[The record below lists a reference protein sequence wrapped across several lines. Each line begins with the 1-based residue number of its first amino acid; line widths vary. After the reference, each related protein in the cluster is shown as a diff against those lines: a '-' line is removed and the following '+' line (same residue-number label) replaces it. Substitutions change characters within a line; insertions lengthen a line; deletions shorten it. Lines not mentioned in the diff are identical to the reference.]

1 MAELSMSPRWSA
13 AQRRG
18 QYGAIA
24 WLRWRILVNSFR
36 RKGGAGELVASIL
49 LYPIFA
55 AIAIGPVVGSF
66 FLAYFIVQSE
76 HLARLSWLLW
86 GIFLLCQLFN
96 LQLGIPGTVFDPREL
111 IRFPMTSPTY
121 TRVRLFFGLLTPSN
135 IIGTLMALAT
145 AIGITVADSSLA
157 LWAFVAMAVFAATN
171 VLFSRMVF
179 AWVER
184 WLATRRSREIF
195 TAIIF
200 AISIGFQWANVS
212 LNPAYNHHGEAGARW
227 QVIQHLL
234 SVTKPLLTVLPP
246 ELSTQSIQ
254 AASLHQPVVAMLR
267 SGGTALYGLAF
278 LLVFALRMGREFRG
292 ENLSEGAN
300 GVKPQAKRR
309 TAVPHAT
316 APLAH
321 APVVTTAMATAASA
335 GLSYSELMRT
345 LLSKEWLMLKRNM
358 GVLYS
363 VVAPL
368 IFVLLFAGKLSHNT
382 GSPWVFPGA
391 VAYTLLGSS
400 MLTYNSL
407 GLEGSGAQL
416 YFLAPVRMRDVML
429 AKNLLFFGL
438 ATLEIAAAYAI
449 VCSAAGVP
457 PPSVT
462 VMTLLWC
469 AATVLLT
476 AILGNRR
483 SIIAPKKIN
492 IARAAGKQVSQLSS
506 LIAMGTLLGSCL
518 LAASLIAL
526 ELWKGWTLPVFGVFV
541 LLLAAALWGYSFS
554 LRGLDPLALDHREE
568 IFEELSK
575 KM

>member
-1 MAELSMSPRWSA
+1 MAELGVSPRWSA

-66 FLAYFIVQSE
+66 FLAYFIVQSQ

-135 IIGTLMALAT
+135 ILGALMSLAV

-157 LWAFVAMAVFAATN
+157 LWAFVAMAIFASTII
-171 VLFSRMVF
+171 LFSRMVF

-200 AISIGFQWANVS
+200 AVSIGFQWANVS
-212 LNPAYNHHGEAGARW
+212 LNPAYNHHGEASARW
-227 QVIQHLL
+227 HIIQHLL
-234 SVTKPLLTVLPP
+234 NGVKPLLTALPP

-254 AASLHQPVVAMLR
+254 AASLHQPVVALLR
-267 SGGTALYGLAF
+267 DGGTALYGLAF
-278 LLVFALRMGREFRG
+278 LLVFSLRMGREFRG
-292 ENLSEGAN
+292 ENLSEGAH
-300 GVKPQAKRR
+300 GVKPQAKRKP
-309 TAVPHAT
+309 AVALAAAPHTPVAAT
-316 APLAH
+316 SIPAGA
-321 APVVTTAMATAASA
+321 TTA
-335 GLSYSELMRT
+335 LPYSELMRT
-345 LLSKEWLMLKRNM
+345 LLSKEWLMMKRNM

-363 VVAPL
+363 VIAPL

-382 GSPWVFPGA
+382 DSPWIFPAA

-416 YFLAPVRMRDVML
+416 YFLAPVRVRDVML
-429 AKNLLFFGL
+429 AKNMLFFGL
-438 ATLEIAAAYAI
+438 AVLEVVAAYAI
-449 VCSAAGVP
+449 VRSAAGVP
-457 PPSVT
+457 SLSITAIT
-462 VMTLLWC
+462 VLWC

-518 LAASLIAL
+518 LAASLVAL
-526 ELWKGWTLPVFGVFV
+526 ELWKGWTLPVLGVFV

>member
-1 MAELSMSPRWSA
+1 MAELSTRTGWGA

-55 AIAIGPVVGSF
+55 AIAIGPIVGAF
-66 FLAYFIVQSE
+66 FLAYFLVQSE

-86 GIFLLCQLFN
+86 GIFILCQLFN

-121 TRVRLFFGLLTPSN
+121 TRIRLFFGLLTPSN
-135 IIGTLMALAT
+135 IIGTLMSLAT
-145 AIGITVADSSLA
+145 AIGIAVADHSLA

-171 VLFSRMVF
+171 VLFSRMIF

-200 AISIGFQWANVS
+200 AVSIGFQWANVS

-234 SVTKPLLTVLPP
+234 SVVKPLLEGLPP
-246 ELSTQSIQ
+246 ELSTQSIL
-254 AASLHQPVVAMLR
+254 AASHHQPTAALLR
-267 SGGTALYGLAF
+267 NGGTALYGLAF

-292 ENLSEGAN
+292 ENLSDAAN
-300 GVKPQAKRR
+300 GVKPQSERQP
-309 TAVPHAT
+309 TGVHAT
-316 APLAH
+316 QRSNLPIAIS
-321 APVVTTAMATAASA
+321 TAAA
-335 GLSYSELMRT
+335 PPALSYRET
-345 LLSKEWLMLKRNM
+345 LLTLLGKEWLMMKRNM

-363 VVAPL
+363 VIAPL
-368 IFVLLFAGKLSHNT
+368 IFVLLFAGKLAHNT
-382 GSPWVFPGA
+382 DSPWIFPGA

-400 MLTYNSL
+400 ILTYNSM

-416 YFLAPVRMRDVML
+416 YFLAPIRMRDVML

-438 ATLEIAAAYAI
+438 ATLEVVAAYGI

-457 PPSVT
+457 PPSITLMT
-462 VMTLLWC
+462 VLWC
-469 AATVLLT
+469 GATVLLT

-506 LIAMGTLLGSCL
+506 LIAMGTLLGSGL
-518 LAASLIAL
+518 LAASLVAL
-526 ELWKGWTLPVFGVFV
+526 ALWKGWALPVIGVFV
-541 LLLAAALWGYSFS
+541 LLLAAAAWGYSFS
-554 LRGLDPLALDHREE
+554 LRGLDALALDHREE